1 MTIIYYNQ
9 DGGAWFHQDRSRAY
23 SFGCN
28 GLLPFSDDTPSFSL
42 PVKEKNGKIGPLVGI
57 MVSESS
63 IPALLNRKKRYIEL
77 IAHCLQEAG
86 GIGVVCPVSAIG
98 EHAIRGYV
106 FVPALDRWVPVTAP
120 LPDVFYN
127 RIKSRREEKST
138 VFQQTVARFENLR
151 IPFFNRTFFTKW
163 EIYETLV
170 KNERLRAHLPHT
182 VPVQH
187 IDDIRNMLKTYGSV
201 YMKPNDGAKGKGIF
215 RLTVSLLPNTI
226 LYEHINGK
234 KTLASLDELAPL
246 LAATRYIAQQAIDA
260 DTWNG
265 QRYDLRVL
273 VHYKHG
279 RYIISGIGVRLAQ
292 TQQLTTHVL
301 NGGTILPYS
310 EVRERV
316 DEKELHSLLDAC
328 GKEIS
333 DRFGFVG
340 EFSADIGVSKDG
352 TLYVYELN
360 AKPMIFDE
368 PDIQQNGAKQ
378 LISLFAELAGFAPS

>member
-1 MTIIYYNQ
+1 MTVIYYNQ
-9 DGGAWFHQDRSRAY
+9 DRGAWFHQDHGRAY

-63 IPALLNRKKRYIEL
+63 IPVLLNRKKRYIEL
-77 IAHCLQEAG
+77 IVHCLQKAG
-86 GIGVVCPVSAIG
+86 GIGVVCPVNAIG

-127 RIKSRREEKST
+127 RIKSRQEEKST
-138 VFQQTVARFENLR
+138 VFQQTVARFGNLC

-187 IDDIRNMLKTYGSV
+187 IDDIQNMLKTYGSV

-215 RLTVSLLPNTI
+215 RLTASLLPNTI

-333 DRFGFVG
+333 GRFGFVG
-340 EFSADIGVSKDG
+340 EFSADIGVGKDG

>member
-1 MTIIYYNQ
+1 MTVIYYNQ
-9 DGGAWFHQDRSRAY
+9 DRGTWFHQDNGRAY
-23 SFGCN
+23 TFGCN
-28 GLLPFSDDTPSFSL
+28 GLLLFSNDTPSFSFS
-42 PVKEKNGKIGPLVGI
+42 VKEKNEKIGPLVGI
-57 MVSESS
+57 LVSESS

-77 IAHCLQEAG
+77 ITHCLQEAG

-98 EHAIRGYV
+98 EHTVRGYV
-106 FVPALDRWVPVTAP
+106 FVPALDRWVPVAAP

-138 VFQQTVARFENLR
+138 VFQQTVALFENLR
-151 IPFFNRTFFTKW
+151 IPFFNRSFFTKW
-163 EIYETLV
+163 EVYETLA
-170 KNERLRAHLPHT
+170 KNERLRAHLLHT

-187 IDDIRNMLKTYGSV
+187 IDDIRNMLQTYGSV

-215 RLTVSLLPNTI
+215 RLTASLLTNTI
-226 LYEHINGK
+226 LYEHINGQ
-234 KTLASLDELAPL
+234 KTLSSLDELEPL
-246 LAATRYIAQQAIDA
+246 LAATRYIAQQSIDT

-279 RYIISGIGVRLAQ
+279 SYTISGIGVRLAQ

-310 EVRERV
+310 EVRHRV
-316 DEKELHSLLDAC
+316 DEKTLHGLLDTC

-333 DRFGFVG
+333 GRFGFVG
-340 EFSADIGVSKDG
+340 EFSADIGVGKDG

>member
-1 MTIIYYNQ
+1 MTVVYYSQ
-9 DGGAWFHQDRSRAY
+9 DRDIWFHQDRGRTY
-23 SFGCN
+23 TFGCN
-28 GLLPFSDDTPSFSL
+28 GLLSFSNDTPSFSFSI
-42 PVKEKNGKIGPLVGI
+42 KEKNGKSGPLVGI

-77 IAHCLQEAG
+77 ISHCLQEAG
-86 GIGVVCPVSAIG
+86 GIGVVCPISAIG
-98 EHAIRGYV
+98 KHTVHGYV

-127 RIKSRREEKST
+127 RIKSRREEKSA
-138 VFQQTVARFENLR
+138 VFQQTVSLFERLR

-163 EIYETLV
+163 EVYETLA

-182 VPVQH
+182 VPALH
-187 IDDIRNMLKTYGSV
+187 IDDIRNMLQTYGSV
-201 YMKPNDGAKGKGIF
+201 YVKPNDGAKGKGIF
-215 RLTVSLLPNTI
+215 RLTASLLPKTI
-226 LYEHINGK
+226 LYEHINGQ
-234 KTLASLDELAPL
+234 KTIASLDELAPL
-246 LAATRYIAQQAIDA
+246 LEETRYIAQQAIDA

-265 QRYDLRVL
+265 RRYDLRVL

-279 RYIISGIGVRLAQ
+279 SYIISGIGVRLAQ
-292 TQQLTTHVL
+292 TQQLTTHVF

-310 EVRERV
+310 EVKQRV
-316 DEKELHSLLDAC
+316 DEKALHSLLAAC

-333 DRFGFVG
+333 GRFGFVG
-340 EFSADIGVSKDG
+340 EFSADIGVGKNG

-368 PDIQQNGAKQ
+368 PDIRQSGAKQ

>member
-1 MTIIYYNQ
+1 M
-9 DGGAWFHQDRSRAY
+9 
-23 SFGCN
+23 
-28 GLLPFSDDTPSFSL
+28 
-42 PVKEKNGKIGPLVGI
+42 
-57 MVSESS
+57 
-63 IPALLNRKKRYIEL
+63 
-77 IAHCLQEAG
+77 
-86 GIGVVCPVSAIG
+86 
-98 EHAIRGYV
+98 
-106 FVPALDRWVPVTAP
+106 
-120 LPDVFYN
+120 
-127 RIKSRREEKST
+127 
-138 VFQQTVARFENLR
+138 
-151 IPFFNRTFFTKW
+151 
-163 EIYETLV
+163 